1 MAAETPANWVTN
13 PSDEVV
19 IQVGKDGVAALP
31 PRTIPDVFKEKCD
44 QFGAAKALNVKRDGK
59 WQSTTFTELYEQCMR
74 VAKSLLAVGL
84 KRFEGVSIMGFN
96 SPEWIMA
103 ELGTIMAGGLA
114 TGIYTT
120 NNVETTKYILE
131 NSGSRVA
138 IGEHS
143 LILEKLLEAGKGI
156 EGMKF
161 VQYSPVPVEQSQRER
176 GVISWEE
183 FLQLGKDVKTEDV
196 EAIISTQK
204 PGQCSVLVYTS
215 GTTGMP
221 KGVML
226 SHDNLIWTTITLM
239 GPFNFNLG
247 DPAVSYLPFSHIA
260 GQILDI
266 IATFIIGLEINFA
279 QPDALKGT
287 LVETLKEVEPVNFLG
302 VPRVW
307 EKMKDKIEPAVKA
320 GKVPLPAVKKILG
333 LGKGQKFFTAA
344 APTPIAVL
352 NFFETADCKI
362 LNVYGTSENSGP
374 ACFCLPDVDK
384 TGSVGKHMIGTEVKL
399 HKPNSEGEGE
409 LCLKGRHIFMGYLKA
424 PEKTKPVMDAD
435 SYYHTGDLAKIDSD
449 GFVWI
454 TGRIKEL
461 IVTSG
466 GENIAPVVIEDEMKK
481 EILLCAYFVVVG
493 DGKNYLNMLVT
504 LKSKLSPAGIP
515 TDDLDDEAV
524 GICKSLGVEVN
535 KISEAKE
542 SVAVKKYIQDG
553 INRAN
558 ERAISNAAKVQ
569 KFAILPLDLSIA
581 GDELTP
587 TAKLKRSF
595 VINKYADVIAKLYA

>member
-1 MAAETPANWVTN
+1 MAQVVPDWVTEPN
-13 PSDEVV
+13 AE
-19 IQVGKDGVAALP
+19 ITIRVGKEGISAIP
-31 PRTIPDVFKEKCD
+31 PRTIPDLIKGSFSK
-44 QFGAAKALNVKRDGK
+44 FGSNKAWNVKRAGK
-59 WQSTTFTELYEQCMR
+59 WEYITITEMYEQCMR

-131 NSGSRVA
+131 NSGSHVA

-204 PGQCSVLVYTS
+204 PGQCTNLVYTS

-226 SHDNLIWTTITLM
+226 CHDNMTWFPTLI
-239 GPFNFNLG
+239 G
-247 DPAVSYLPFSHIA
+247 DVYGFKQGQIIVSYLPFSHLG
-260 GQILDI
+260 GQIFDVFLPF
-266 IATFIIGLEINFA
+266 TFGYKVYFA
-279 QPDALKGT
+279 ESDAMSGSLLNT
-287 LVETLKEVEPVNFLG
+287 IKEVEPNLLFG

-307 EKMKDKIEPAVKA
+307 ELILEKIEPDIRNGKIKIEDIAKLIGLSNADVLLTGAAFTSPEVFKLFDSA
-320 GKVPLPAVKKILG
+320 GLTLYNI
-333 LGKGQKFFTAA
+333 
-344 APTPIAVL
+344 
-352 NFFETADCKI
+352 
-362 LNVYGTSENSGP
+362 YGTTENSGP
-374 ACFCLPDVDK
+374 VTLCTPNANKVI
-384 TGSVGKHMIGTEVKL
+384 SVGKPAEGTEIIINQ
-399 HKPNSEGEGE
+399 PNSIGEGE
-409 LCLKGRHIFMGYLKA
+409 VFIKTRGNFMGYLKN
-424 PEKTKPVMDAD
+424 PEKTAESMDAD
-435 SYYHTGDLAKIDSD
+435 GWFHSGDIGSLDSE
-449 GFVWI
+449 GYLWI
-454 TGRIKEL
+454 NGRMKEL
-461 IVTSG
+461 IVISTGLNVSP
-466 GENIAPVVIEDEMKK
+466 IPIEQEMKK
-481 EILLCAYFVVVG
+481 ELKLCAFCVVVG
-493 DGKNYLNMLVT
+493 EAKQHFNMLVT

-542 SVAVKKYIQDG
+542 SVIVNKYIQDG

-558 ERAISNAAKVQ
+558 ERAMNHLCLIK
-569 KFAILPLDLSIA
+569 KFTILPLNFSINTN
-581 GDELTP
+581 ELTP
-587 TAKLKRSF
+587 TGKLKRLY
-595 VINKYADVIAKLYA
+595 VVKKYYDVIEKMYA